1 MVLSGCQARL
11 DVDIDAQPDGR
22 GEVRATV
29 VLDREAAD
37 QVPNLAQQLRVA
49 DLEQA
54 GWSVE
59 GPSRRDDGGAQI
71 RAVRPF
77 ASSAGAAQ
85 ALRELAGAEG
95 AFRDFRLDV
104 HRSFLRTR
112 TAVTGTVDLS
122 SGLEGFG
129 DQVLRQRLGSPLG
142 VDPATVERQLG
153 TPLREVFA
161 FRVRALLPGEDPA
174 VVTPA
179 LGQRVQLSASAE
191 RWNVERVAFGAVA
204 LVAALALVDVLLSRL
219 RRG

>member
-1 MVLSGCQARL
+1 MLLSGCQARL
-11 DVDIDAQPDGR
+11 EVDVDAAPDGS

-29 VLDREAAD
+29 ILDREAAD

-54 GWSVE
+54 GWTVE
-59 GPSRRDDGGAQI
+59 GPSRRDDGGSQI

-77 ASSAGAAQ
+77 ASPPGAAR
-85 ALRELAGAEG
+85 ALEELGGAEG
-95 AFRDFRLDV
+95 PFRDFRLEV
-104 HRSFLRTR
+104 HRSLVRTR
-112 TAVTGTVDLS
+112 THITGTVDLS

-129 DQVLRQRLGSPLG
+129 DEFLRRRLGSPLG

-179 LGQRVQLSASAE
+179 LGQRVELTASAE
-191 RWNVERVAFGAVA
+191 RWNVERLAFGAVSV
-204 LVAALALVDVLLSRL
+204 VAALALVGVLLGRL
-219 RRG
+219 RSG